1 MLKYEE
7 KINVYE
13 NTSQITES
21 GIHYD
26 LGISD
31 WNQKLKSYGKTLHNN
46 SSFAYDSEGIYL
58 NDKIEISF
66 SSDENY
72 SVQKKENIKIG
83 NVILTKEKGKEK
95 HFHHQFK
102 ITVEDFSFGYINFHS
117 TANDSI
123 HKIEISNECLYVKNG
138 MFILDTLYK
147 IASHFTF
154 KFSNICDY
162 ELARDTER
170 NYYAELSNIHLQS
183 NRCQKQIYNIYG
195 GKPLY
200 TFFGK
205 RKEIHQSTDSSNTEY
220 GTYKIGNRNSDTQL
234 KIYVKS
240 HELKKWKE
248 KKNYISEI
256 HNRYF
261 KNAKEICRTEV
272 IANSKAFRKRNL
284 ELIDLLIPEKHPK
297 IFQSLLGQKL
307 KFTDLRTKYWDKNK
321 NKKYKSFELI
331 DPVFFDQYGVEKIPI
346 KLKTTSNNQYNKF
359 KQNVHEFLDDEHTIY
374 GIISFFKCNIWNQSL
389 GQIKYEKELNRAI
402 NNYTHQL
409 NKKKKKKVEVLINLL
424 ESKGNYWKILISYI
438 NYRM

>member
-21 GIHYD
+21 GIHYY

-170 NYYAELSNIHLQS
+170 NYYANYPIF
-183 NRCQKQIYNIYG
+183 IYNRTG
-195 GKPLY
+195 
-200 TFFGK
+200 
-205 RKEIHQSTDSSNTEY
+205 
-220 GTYKIGNRNSDTQL
+220 
-234 KIYVKS
+234 VK
-240 HELKKWKE
+240 
-248 KKNYISEI
+248 
-256 HNRYF
+256 NRY
-261 KNAKEICRTEV
+261 IIITV
-272 IANSKAFRKRNL
+272 VNL
-284 ELIDLLIPEKHPK
+284 STPFLENVK
-297 IFQSLLGQKL
+297 
-307 KFTDLRTKYWDKNK
+307 KFINQPIVQIQNMAL
-321 NKKYKSFELI
+321 
-331 DPVFFDQYGVEKIPI
+331 I
-346 KLKTTSNNQYNKF
+346 KLEIEIVIPN
-359 KQNVHEFLDDEHTIY
+359 
-374 GIISFFKCNIWNQSL
+374 
-389 GQIKYEKELNRAI
+389 
-402 NNYTHQL
+402 
-409 NKKKKKKVEVLINLL
+409 
-424 ESKGNYWKILISYI
+424 
-438 NYRM
+438 